1 MELQGRQDSKM
12 PINDEKIVD
21 LYWAR
26 DEKAIEETD
35 LKYRK
40 YLYTVAYNIV
50 HDRLDSEEC
59 LNDTYLGAWHAMPPS
74 RPNVLKAFLT
84 VIARRIAVK
93 RYHGSLRHS
102 EMAVKTSFENGEITP
117 PHIRDHGELENT
129 VNGIFGWYAKT
140 DRGVI
145 GIVRVTWCYVSDKYD
160 LHFDDAYY
168 IIEQGSDLCR
178 AVDRDDLLEILG
190 DFEKTYI
197 YTGEYNEYGK
207 YSDVVYPTI

>member
-12 PINDEKIVD
+12 PMNDEKIVD

-102 EMAVKTSFENGEITP
+102 EMTVALA
-117 PHIRDHGELENT
+117 ELEDFIKGDGDVDADFDARRLGEVISAFVRTLSPRKQFIFMSRYYTADPIDEIAKDLRVSRST
-129 VNGIFGWYAKT
+129 VNKELFAIRSVLK
-140 DRGVI
+140 V
-145 GIVRVTWCYVSDKYD
+145 K
-160 LHFDDAYY
+160 
-168 IIEQGSDLCR
+168 
-178 AVDRDDLLEILG
+178 LESEGYFI
-190 DFEKTYI
+190 
-197 YTGEYNEYGK
+197 
-207 YSDVVYPTI
+207 

>member
-1 MELQGRQDSKM
+1 MKGLSKTREGRRIMELQGRQDSKM
-12 PINDEKIVD
+12 PMNDEKIVD

-74 RPNVLKAFLT
+74 RPNALKAFLT

-102 EMAVKTSFENGEITP
+102 EMMVALA
-117 PHIRDHGELENT
+117 ELEDFIKGDGDVDADFDARRLGEVISGFVRTLSPRKQFIFMSRYYTADPIDEIAKDLRVSRST
-129 VNGIFGWYAKT
+129 VNKELFAIRSVLK
-140 DRGVI
+140 V
-145 GIVRVTWCYVSDKYD
+145 K
-160 LHFDDAYY
+160 
-168 IIEQGSDLCR
+168 
-178 AVDRDDLLEILG
+178 LESEGYFI
-190 DFEKTYI
+190 
-197 YTGEYNEYGK
+197 
-207 YSDVVYPTI
+207 